1 MKFLQLIF
9 IFALILISSNIE
21 AARILNRLKG
31 NSINGQVKWFNENK
45 GFGFITPS
53 NGSADVFVHLSA
65 IKSDD
70 FRTLHEGQNVKFEIQ
85 NGPKGPTAQNV
96 QLV

>member
-31 NSINGQVKWFNENK
+31 RINGQVIWFNDAK
-45 GFGFITPS
+45 GFGFIAPS
-53 NGSADVFVHLSA
+53 DGSQDVFVHFSA
-65 IKSDD
+65 IQDSA
-70 FRTLHEGQNVKFEIQ
+70 FRTLQEGQNVTFEIN
-85 NGPKGPTAQNV
+85 NGPKGPSAVNV
-96 QLV
+96 QSV